1 MRNMFAINQFHAI
14 GFFVYPLKLSGNL
27 LFSDVFRG
35 TEKKTSGM
43 KWVNGLTSN
52 KTVDLTDIENEP

>member
-1 MRNMFAINQFHAI
+1 MLAVNQFDAI

-35 TEKKTSGM
+35 TEKKPVA
-43 KWVNGLTSN
+43 WNG
-52 KTVDLTDIENEP
+52 